1 MREHHKDISTA
12 LEDNFQPIL
21 DEYLSLKK
29 SSDVQS
35 DYQVDDQK
43 LHSGRWDWQSYVQ
56 KGTRKA
62 SFAASCPKTVDV
74 LEGFKSPRLMTGTP
88 LSFAFFSTMGAG
100 AEIRPHFGPSN
111 LRIRC
116 HFPLVVP
123 KGDLGMVVGGKTLR
137 WEVGKPLFFDDSY
150 EHHVWNNTASQRV
163 VLLFDLW
170 HPDLE
175 EEEIVAIQDMFGFAK
190 EQGWSGAGAGAGA
203 DAKVA
208 A

>member
-1 MREHHKDISTA
+1 
-12 LEDNFQPIL
+12 
-21 DEYLSLKK
+21 
-29 SSDVQS
+29 
-35 DYQVDDQK
+35 
-43 LHSGRWDWQSYVQ
+43 
-56 KGTRKA
+56 
-62 SFAASCPKTVDV
+62 
-74 LEGFKSPRLMTGTP
+74 
-88 LSFAFFSTMGAG
+88 
-100 AEIRPHFGPSN
+100 
-111 LRIRC
+111 
-116 HFPLVVP
+116 
-123 KGDLGMVVGGKTLR
+123 MVVGGKTLR

-190 EQGWSGAGAGAGA
+190 EQGWTGAGAGAGA